1 MIEYLHIVHAAVYHW
16 HDSDTSRYM
25 QIHAHTYYTVAR
37 PCSLWM
43 IDRAL
48 TQADSDFQV
57 VLP

>member
-1 MIEYLHIVHAAVYHW
+1 MMQRHITGMI
-16 HDSDTSRYM
+16 SDTDM
-25 QIHAHTYYTVAR
+25 THAHTYYTVAR

-57 VLP
+57 VLLLVQLEGY